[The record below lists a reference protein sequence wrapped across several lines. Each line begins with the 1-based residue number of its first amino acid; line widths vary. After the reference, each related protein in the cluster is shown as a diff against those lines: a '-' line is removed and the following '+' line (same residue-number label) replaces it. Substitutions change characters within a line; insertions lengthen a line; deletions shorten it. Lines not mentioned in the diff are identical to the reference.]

1 MLKTNFIF
9 SIINNIS
16 NFLKKI
22 KLESLYGFSL
32 YELFR
37 LYFTGI
43 LKGAIST
50 RAGSISFSF
59 FMAFFPFVLFVLNL
73 IPFFPIE
80 NFDKIFLDLLESL
93 LPQESTVFFH
103 DIFLD
108 INTNKRSGLLSS
120 TLFFSIILIGNG
132 VNSVFEGFSDSYHV
146 EFSRN
151 FIKQYL
157 YAIMVGFIL
166 VLVVLFAT
174 VISIFFDFL
183 IAKNISIISYLFV
196 YFKYIFLILNVA
208 IVFIIPNIDFVFIDH
223 LSPFILAL
231 LFSVTILFTLGNNSI
246 HINDNLWF
254 SKLGIYTYGLYL
266 YHTIIVL
273 LLIQIFKSLSYSN
286 WYLLAITSLIMTIG
300 ASIISYHLFEK
311 QFLKLKRHF
320 Y

>member
-1 MLKTNFIF
+1 MA
-9 SIINNIS
+9 
-16 NFLKKI
+16 KKI

-196 YFKYIFLILNVA
+196 YFKYIFLIIVALIAFSSLYFFGTIHGSNLKFISPGSIMTTFLLIITTYFFGLYIENFSNYNELYGSIGALIIMMLYIWINSISLLLGFELNV
-208 IVFIIPNIDFVFIDH
+208 V
-223 LSPFILAL
+223 
-231 LFSVTILFTLGNNSI
+231 
-246 HINDNLWF
+246 
-254 SKLGIYTYGLYL
+254 IY
-266 YHTIIVL
+266 
-273 LLIQIFKSLSYSN
+273 
-286 WYLLAITSLIMTIG
+286 
-300 ASIISYHLFEK
+300 
-311 QFLKLKRHF
+311 KLKNN
-320 Y
+320 

>member
-1 MLKTNFIF
+1 MGLLKTNFIF
-9 SIINNIS
+9 SIITNIS

-22 KLESLYGFSL
+22 KLQSLYGFSL
-32 YELFR
+32 YELFS

-108 INTNKRSGLLSS
+108 INSNKRSGLLSS
-120 TLFFSIILIGNG
+120 TLLFSIILIGNG

-174 VISIFFDFL
+174 VMSIFFDFL
-183 IAKNISIISYLFV
+183 ITKNISIISYFFV
-196 YFKYIFLILNVA
+196 YFKYIFLIIVALIAFSSLYFFGTIQGRNLQFISPGSIMTTFLLIITTYFFGLYIENFSNYNELYGSIGALIIMMLYIWINSISLLLGFELNV
-208 IVFIIPNIDFVFIDH
+208 V
-223 LSPFILAL
+223 
-231 LFSVTILFTLGNNSI
+231 
-246 HINDNLWF
+246 
-254 SKLGIYTYGLYL
+254 IY
-266 YHTIIVL
+266 
-273 LLIQIFKSLSYSN
+273 
-286 WYLLAITSLIMTIG
+286 
-300 ASIISYHLFEK
+300 
-311 QFLKLKRHF
+311 KLKNH
-320 Y
+320 

>member
-1 MLKTNFIF
+1 LLKTNFIF

-196 YFKYIFLILNVA
+196 YFKYIFLIIVALIAFSSLYFFGTIHGSNLKFISPGSIMTTFLLIITTYFFGLYIENFSNYNELYGSIGALIIMMLYIWINSISLLLGFELNV
-208 IVFIIPNIDFVFIDH
+208 V
-223 LSPFILAL
+223 
-231 LFSVTILFTLGNNSI
+231 
-246 HINDNLWF
+246 
-254 SKLGIYTYGLYL
+254 IY
-266 YHTIIVL
+266 
-273 LLIQIFKSLSYSN
+273 
-286 WYLLAITSLIMTIG
+286 
-300 ASIISYHLFEK
+300 
-311 QFLKLKRHF
+311 KLKNN
-320 Y
+320 